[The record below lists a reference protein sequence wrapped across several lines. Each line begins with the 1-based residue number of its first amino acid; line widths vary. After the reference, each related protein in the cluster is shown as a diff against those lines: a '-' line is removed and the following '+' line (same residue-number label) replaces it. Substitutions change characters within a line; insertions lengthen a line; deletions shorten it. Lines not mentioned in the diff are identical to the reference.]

1 MIAHSLLMLMT
12 AFASPQG
19 PAQASIEGIVVDA
32 GTDQPIP
39 DARVSLTR
47 SQGAVPSV
55 TTTNREG
62 QYALSGLDAG
72 GYRVTV
78 AAEGYAR
85 QEYGHGQTLT
95 LSAGQP
101 LKDIRV
107 RMTATGTVTG
117 YIRDSAG
124 QPAVGVQIQLVSP
137 TYGPGG
143 ERRLA
148 AAAAARTNDRGEYRM
163 YWVTPGRYYLVAGS
177 LDTFGGF
184 QSIESRGF
192 GGSPNEYQAGG
203 GYGITF
209 HPGVP
214 DPEHASFVTVPSGRE
229 LKIDLVVREQLYR
242 VRGRVVD
249 ARSGRPPSNVQLTL
263 VARRMIEGVTGLMLR
278 SMPRYNPADGTF
290 EVRDVPPGLYYL
302 NASASRPIPI
312 EVSGS
317 DVDGVVV
324 TVEPY
329 ISIPG
334 RVSLD
339 GQEISTIDSNR
350 VRIFLNMSAG
360 GRRLVDTSFGAIGG
374 MRAVQP
380 DGTFT
385 LTNVMPGE
393 YRLFVL
399 PLPDYF
405 IKDAQYNGHDVLN
418 KPLVAS
424 SSTAGTLTIVLSS
437 KTGTITATVVD
448 AKLQPVAA
456 SQVVLI
462 PDAHRDRYDLYK
474 TATTDAAGHATI
486 AGVAPG
492 SYKLFAWEALE
503 PYAYYDPKILEVF
516 EQQGTPVRVEESST
530 ASADVKLIPAS

>member
-19 PAQASIEGIVVDA
+19 PAKASIEGIVVDA

-55 TTTNREG
+55 TTTNHQG
-62 QYALSGLDAG
+62 QYVIGGLAAG
-72 GYRVTV
+72 VYRVSV

-339 GQEISTIDSNR
+339 GQEISTIDPNR

-385 LTNVMPGE
+385 LSNVMPGE

-448 AKLQPVAA
+448 AKLQPVAG

-462 PDAHRDRYDLYK
+462 PDAHRDRSDLYK
-474 TATTDAAGHATI
+474 TATTDAAGRATI
-486 AGVAPG
+486 AAVAPG